1 MPNSSIDTTALTKL
15 ARVFS
20 VDTRKRILAEAGKR
34 MGVKAESYVPEYPPA
49 SGKPRPKIYTR
60 TRADG
65 STYLSAFKSQ
75 KQQGK
80 VFTLIKAGDVPY
92 NRSGMLGRTIT
103 SAISDLTGSSVT
115 VRIGTSYKVAPLVIG
130 NDEEQAA
137 YHRGTW
143 WQLNKVM
150 DDNNDAILAEGE
162 DALKK
167 GIERELKT

>member
-1 MPNSSIDTTALTKL
+1 MANPAIDTTALTKL

-20 VDTRKRILAEAGKR
+20 VETRKRILAEAGKR
-34 MGVKAESYVPEYPPA
+34 MGVKAESFVPDYPPV
-49 SGKPRPKIYTR
+49 SGKPRAKIYTR
-60 TRADG
+60 QRADG

-75 KQQGK
+75 AMQGK
-80 VFTLIKAGDVPY
+80 VFSLIKSGAIPY
-92 NRSGMLGRTIT
+92 NRSGLLGRSIT

-115 VRIGTSYKVAPLVIG
+115 VRIGTAVKSAPLVIG

-137 YHRGTW
+137 YHRDHW

-150 DDNNDAILAEGE
+150 ADNSPAIVAEGE